1 MVLILI
7 LAFLFVIYYVK
18 LTGNKDIAKQCCKTE
33 QDKANV
39 KNARKIYSTTK
50 TSIGLIVLAV
60 VALIVVLL
68 LHFTDISYVV
78 KDFISTDFVDKTE
91 KKFNLF
97 SYLIPLYIIACRQI
111 MIEVKVSEFLYKFFN
126 VEEPQLEENPLNSLK
141 SLLYKKKPANN
152 KNEPKQPEEIKQPEP
167 VKEEP
172 KIEEPPKEEP
182 KPEITEEEIKSLEV
196 ELPREKTEEE
206 KKEDN

>member
-18 LTGNKDIAKQCCKTE
+18 LTGNIDIAKQCCKTE

-50 TSIGLIVLAV
+50 ASIGLIVLAV
-60 VALIVVLL
+60 LSLIVVLL
-68 LHFTDISYVV
+68 LHFTNISYVV
-78 KDFISTDFVDKTE
+78 KDFISADFVDKT
-91 KKFNLF
+91 KKDFNLF

-126 VEEPQLEENPLNSLK
+126 VEEPELEENPLNSIK
-141 SLLYKKKPANN
+141 SLLYKKKPTDN
-152 KNEPKQPEEIKQPEP
+152 KNEVKKPEEIKQPEP
-167 VKEEP
+167 VKEEVKQEIP
-172 KIEEPPKEEP
+172 QEET
-182 KPEITEEEIKSLEV
+182 KPITEEEVKSLEV
-196 ELPREKTEEE
+196 ELPREKNSE
-206 KKEDN
+206 

>member
-1 MVLILI
+1 MILILI
-7 LAFLFVIYYVK
+7 LAFLCVIYYVK

-50 TSIGLIVLAV
+50 TSIGLIVIAV
-60 VALIVVLL
+60 ISLIVVLL
-68 LHFTDISYVV
+68 LHFTNIGYVV
-78 KDFISTDFVDKTE
+78 KDFISADFVDETE

-141 SLLYKKKPANN
+141 SLLYKKKPSDQ
-152 KNEPKQPEEIKQPEP
+152 KVEVKKEE
-167 VKEEP
+167 VKVEEP
-172 KIEEPPKEEP
+172 KVEEIQQEPPKEEP
-182 KPEITEEEIKSLEV
+182 KTEITEEEVKSLEV
-196 ELPREKTEEE
+196 ELPREKNE
-206 KKEDN
+206 